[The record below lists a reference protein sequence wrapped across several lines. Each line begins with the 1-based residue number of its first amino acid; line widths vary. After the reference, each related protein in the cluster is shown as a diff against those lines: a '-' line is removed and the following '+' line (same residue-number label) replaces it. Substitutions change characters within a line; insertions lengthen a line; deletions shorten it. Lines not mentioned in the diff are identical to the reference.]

1 MTIYRSDVMGFCSGV
16 NMAVHKVF
24 AAVEEGRRDG
34 RPVYTIGPL
43 IHNDLFLTR
52 LEDLGVHTIESP
64 HDQAPGIAVIRAHG
78 IPMQD
83 RQDYLDLGFTLVDG
97 TCPRVL
103 RSQRLVAE
111 RSSAPYHWNIVI
123 VGSKNHGEVHAVS
136 GASAVPER
144 VRVISTIDEV
154 SAVPLDRP
162 VLVIA
167 QTTFS
172 SRLYHEIADAMRA
185 YLAPH
190 KVRLEVI
197 ESICPSMMQ
206 RQEALI
212 QLSERVDSIIV
223 IGGRQSANTRRLFEL
238 AESTGKPSWLVVG
251 AHELTE
257 QMASG
262 EAVGITAGASTPE
275 WIIDEVVT
283 RLQES
288 PRCIH
293 QD

>member
-16 NMAVHKVF
+16 NIAVRKVF
-24 AAVEEGRRDG
+24 AAVEEGKEDG

-52 LEDLGVHTIESP
+52 LEALGVRTIESP
-64 HDQAPGIAVIRAHG
+64 QDAEPGIAVIRAHG
-78 IPMQD
+78 IPIRD
-83 RQDYLDLGFTLVDG
+83 RQDYLDRGFTLIDG

-111 RSSAPYHWNIVI
+111 RSADPYAWNIVI
-123 VGSKNHGEVHAVS
+123 VGSKNHGEVYAVS
-136 GASAVPER
+136 GASADPER
-144 VRVISTIDEV
+144 VRVISTIEEV
-154 SAVPLDRP
+154 STIPLDRP
-162 VLVIA
+162 ILVIA

-172 SRLYHEIADAMRA
+172 SGLYHQIADAMRS
-185 YLAPH
+185 YVSPH
-190 KVRLEVI
+190 QVQLEVV

-206 RQEALI
+206 RQEALL
-212 QLSERVDSIIV
+212 QLSARVDSIIV

-238 AESTGKPSWLVVG
+238 AQSTGKPSWLIVG

-275 WIIDEVVT
+275 WIIEEVVT
-283 RLQES
+283 RLQEVS
-288 PRCIH
+288 R
-293 QD
+293 